1 MANILKSDILDI
13 SFSKNN
19 IVLLWDV
26 SDNDLN
32 IDYLFIDVPEIKS
45 WKFYKKS
52 HIRIDHND

>member
-1 MANILKSDILDI
+1 VANILKSDILDI

-45 WKFYKKS
+45 
-52 HIRIDHND
+52 